1 VEARDQAMAQLALA
15 LRVVDAG
22 GVNRAMKLAAQ
33 FPGRSFDRILLDGG
47 IITPDAHR
55 QLVAAFEEKLR
66 AAKAALAAR
75 GGAAPATPAATPRPT
90 PGAPPAS
97 KVSPAPA
104 RPPAPGQHT
113 PQRTPAPG
121 QRPPQAT
128 PQATARPPAPPPPT
142 PASRRMV
149 VPMESNDALPVLH
162 VPDDDGFDPDGSDES
177 GGSLKPLPDDEDAIL
192 AEPTMVL
199 KDVPEPEEPTT
210 VLADTEST
218 TVLSEKEL
226 ESDED
231 ALLAEPTMIVRD
243 DAASDEDEILA
254 QPTMVLKD
262 APESDEDAILSEP
275 TMVLQDAPESDEDAI
290 LAQPTMVLQDV
301 PDDDAVYGQPTV
313 VLKDGQKD
321 ESGAH
326 LAIDTKLAR
335 DAASDPKRAP
345 ARSTPT
351 PGVKSKKGEGP
362 LNRDEFQRR
371 LKLRQGFDGFTV
383 GDYKVLGEIARGA
396 FGVVLEVES
405 GGTTKA
411 MAHQRGYEG
420 RMALKVML
428 ENKADPRETQRF
440 LDEVRVLIGFD
451 HPHIVRMFD
460 AGVEN
465 GLTYYSME
473 LIRGV
478 ECRSYVLKHGPM
490 PPLLAVRV
498 CKEVAAALAY
508 VHSKRAYHRDLK
520 PQNIMLDQATQPYRT
535 LLIDFGLVTEH
546 LSNEDKGLIL
556 GTPSYMPPEQAQP
569 RGGHGDINVTSDI
582 YSLGATLY
590 YMLTGQ
596 SPFPG
601 KDPRAIIK
609 QVVAEKPKDPT
620 EHKPDIPRRVADI
633 CMKCLEKKQ
642 RDRYHA
648 ARLLEADL
656 DQALKSGQMVLK
668 AKSLFGKIIGK
679 RKE

>member
-1 VEARDQAMAQLALA
+1 MEARDQALAQLALA
-15 LRVVDAG
+15 LRIVDAA

-33 FPGRSFDRILLDGG
+33 FPGRSFDKILLDGG
-47 IITPDAHR
+47 IITQDAHR
-55 QLVAAFEEKLR
+55 QLLAAFEEKLR

-75 GGAAPATPAATPRPT
+75 GGAGPPAPAAPPKQ
-90 PGAPPAS
+90 APPASLGS

-104 RPPAPGQHT
+104 RPSGQVQQST
-113 PQRTPAPG
+113 PQRTSTPG
-121 QRPPQAT
+121 QQRAT
-128 PQATARPPAPPPPT
+128 PPATARPPAPTTPP
-142 PASRRMV
+142 SRRVV

-177 GGSLKPLPDDEDAIL
+177 GGALKPLPDDEDAIL

-226 ESDED
+226 ESDEE

-262 APESDEDAILSEP
+262 VESDEDAILSEP

-290 LAQPTMVLQDV
+290 LAQPTMVLRD

-335 DAASDPKRAP
+335 DAASDPKRPP
-345 ARSTPT
+345 ARSAPT

-508 VHSKRAYHRDLK
+508 VHQKRAYHRDLK

-609 QVVAEKPKDPT
+609 AVVSEKPKDPT
-620 EHKPDIPRRVADI
+620 EHRPDIPRRVADI

-656 DQALKSGQMVLK
+656 EQTLKSGQMVLK